1 MIELWEKGFQNANY
15 EQTHNLYL
23 HKSVIESEIE
33 STIENNGND
42 GQNGK
47 HGQDKL
53 EVIEPGSKGIKD
65 DRAVSSENQKVNHYS
80 QNSQKGRMMQ
90 NQHQ

>member
-53 EVIEPGSKGIKD
+53 EVNEPGSKGIKD
-65 DRAVSSENQKVNHYS
+65 NRAV
-80 QNSQKGRMMQ
+80 NSVKPKGRSLL
-90 NQHQ
+90 